1 MNCKS
6 NGKCPY
12 TRKAEGE
19 FRHRGEGCMKTKAE
33 TGAAQP
39 TSQECLKPSETG
51 GDKEESSPEPPEGG
65 QPWQQLDF
73 GLLASRT

>member
-1 MNCKS
+1 
-6 NGKCPY
+6 
-12 TRKAEGE
+12 
-19 FRHRGEGCMKTKAE
+19 MKTKAE